1 MDRPSSEPADPVP
14 SPAERL
20 IPPCGGGLVDL
31 WVPAAE
37 RERVKSEA
45 ARLPSLQISDRA
57 LCDLTLLASGGFS
70 PLDRFM
76 GRADYERVLAEM
88 RLASGAIFP
97 LPITLQVPAGAELR
111 LDSQVALRDAHNDL
125 LGRLTV
131 EEIYPSDP
139 RREAAE
145 VLGTTDPRHPL
156 VAELQALPRHNL
168 SGRLEVFR
176 LPRPRNFGRLL
187 LTPAET
193 RERLSLSSRDRGRG
207 RRHVVAFQT
216 RNPLHRAH
224 EVLTRRAIDAVDGTL
239 LLHPVVG
246 LTRPGDVDQLTR
258 VRTYRAM
265 VHHYPSGRVLL
276 ALLPLAMRLAGPRE
290 ALWHALIRRNYGA
303 DHLIVGR
310 DHASPGL
317 DSRGE
322 PFYPPYAAQELVA
335 RHRDE
340 LGVAVLPFSELVYLP
355 GEQRYE
361 EAAKVP
367 PGQPTRT
374 LSGSLVREDY
384 LRRGRRL
391 PAWFTRPEVA
401 EILEE
406 AYPPRH
412 RQGFCLWLTGLSG
425 AGKSTLAELLASLLE
440 ERGRRV
446 TVLDGDVVRTH
457 LSKGLG
463 FSRED
468 RDVNVRRIGFVAAE
482 IARHG
487 GAVVAAA
494 ISPYRAVRNEVRAM
508 FGAGAFVEVHVAT
521 PLDVCERRDAK
532 GLYARARAGE
542 IPGFTGVDDP
552 YEAPADPEIALD
564 TTGDTPEE
572 SAERLLR
579 ALVGMGL
586 VRDEAAVGEFGGV
599 GAVDE
604 VEGIGEGGAV
614 GEFGE
619 IGEAGAVGA
628 VGAAGEVEE
637 VGEVDDRRLLREAV

>member
-1 MDRPSSEPADPVP
+1 MDRSSNEPSDPVP
-14 SPAERL
+14 SPVARL
-20 IPPCGGGLVDL
+20 IPPYGGELVDL

-76 GRADYERVLAEM
+76 GRADYERVVGEM
-88 RLASGAIFP
+88 RLAGGALFP
-97 LPITLQVPAGAELR
+97 LPVTLQVPASAELR

-125 LGRLTV
+125 LARLTV
-131 EEIYPSDP
+131 EEIYPWDP
-139 RREAAE
+139 QREAAE

-156 VAELQALPRHNL
+156 VAELLALPRHNV

-193 RERLSLSSRDRGRG
+193 RERLSGLGLARCHGPG
-207 RRHVVAFQT
+207 HVVAFQT

-224 EVLTRRAIDAVDGTL
+224 ETMTRRAIDAVDGTL

-265 VHHYPSGRVLL
+265 VRHYPPGRVLL

-290 ALWHALIRRNYGA
+290 ALWHALIRRNHGA

-310 DHASPGL
+310 DHASPGV

-335 RHRDE
+335 RNRDE
-340 LGVAVLPFSELVYLP
+340 LGVAPVPFSELVYLP
-355 GEQRYE
+355 GEERYE
-361 EAAKVP
+361 EAANVP

-374 LSGSLVREDY
+374 LSGTLVRDDY

-425 AGKSTLAELLASLLE
+425 AGKSTLAELLAALLE

-487 GAVVAAA
+487 GAAVAAA

-508 FGAGAFVEVHVAT
+508 LGAGAFVEVHVAT
-521 PLDVCERRDAK
+521 PLEVCELRDTK

-552 YEAPADPEIALD
+552 YEAPADPEITLD
-564 TTGDTPEE
+564 TTLETPEE

-579 ALVGMGL
+579 ALVGLGF
-586 VRDEAAVGEFGGV
+586 VREESGFGEVGDVGSLAGAGEAA
-599 GAVDE
+599 
-604 VEGIGEGGAV
+604 
-614 GEFGE
+614 
-619 IGEAGAVGA
+619 
-628 VGAAGEVEE
+628 E
-637 VGEVDDRRLLREAV
+637 VGEVCEAAEFGEVGEVGQVDERRLLREAV